1 MKYIFSGWC
10 LVELCVSGG
19 CICGM
24 VVCVRSRVCVR
35 NGIACVG
42 VTVIMS
48 VLSSQVRSTV
58 VSPVVS
64 LA

>member
-48 VLSSQVRSTV
+48 VLSG
-58 VSPVVS
+58 VSV
-64 LA
+64 